1 MKEIRINWKKA
12 LLVVADLGLMA
23 YLAVAMGHLNT
34 PDQTDITCKEVGI
47 TISDQSKCGF
57 LSAKEVKNILTR
69 NKVYP
74 KGQTLN
80 DINPRDIENVLKK
93 SSLIY
98 DVECHKTPHGFVGIN
113 VMQRLP
119 VIRVKSDSGRD
130 NYLDASGN
138 EMSNEHYTS
147 DLIVATGHISKT
159 FARDYLSIVGQY
171 MINHEFWNN
180 QIEQINVLNDKSIEI
195 VPRIGDHVVCLGQ
208 LPESADSVKRVK
220 NVNEFLDRKLSRL
233 DKFYRYG
240 LNLSGWN
247 KYDYINLEFDNQ
259 IICRKRHQK
268 TTIPT

>member
-1 MKEIRINWKKA
+1 MRKIRINWKKT
-12 LLVVADLGLMA
+12 LLAVADIGLMA
-23 YLAVAMGHLNT
+23 YLAFAMGQLNN
-34 PDQTDITCKEVGI
+34 PDKSEIRCNEVGI

-57 LSAKEVKNILTR
+57 LSAQEVKNILTR
-69 NKVYP
+69 HKVYP
-74 KGQTLN
+74 KGEDLA
-80 DINPRDIENVLKK
+80 DINPREIETVLKK

-98 DVECHKTPHGFVGIN
+98 DVECHKTPNGFVGIN

-119 VIRVKSDSGRD
+119 VIRIKNEGGRD
-130 NYLDASGN
+130 NYLDATGN
-138 EMSNEHYTS
+138 EMRNDNYTS
-147 DLIVATGHISKT
+147 DLIVATGHISRN

-171 MINHEFWNN
+171 MLDHDFWNN

-208 LPESADSVKRVK
+208 LPESTDSLKRIK
-220 NVNEFLDRKLSRL
+220 GVNNFLDKKLTRL

-268 TTIPT
+268 NNIPT

>member
-1 MKEIRINWKKA
+1 MKKIRINWKKA

-138 EMSNEHYTS
+138 E
-147 DLIVATGHISKT
+147 ISKT